1 MARPSLNAD
10 VEFHIRHNYPW
21 SRIPASVKQT
31 LGNSQRE
38 WEKCVFDYSVRN
50 QLRYRGNIV
59 RHVRKDEKKYY
70 EDLLQYSR
78 QHLMLYPYHLSD
90 VIVKGLRVTP
100 FSYYCSIMQDIMSS
114 ERSYDSLPNFT
125 AADCL
130 RLLGIGRNQYIDLM
144 NQCRSSKK
152 FFRRKPVKELLPS
165 KPVSLKVLEPWWDV
179 QIGYVTEDDIRM
191 CSAAEHQAIDSIID
205 SGPKMAGVM
214 DLKVVQGLY
223 NKGLVY
229 LIVPIKDEDYIIV
242 PPLEN
247 FVMNRVLGDYFE
259 TLLYKIFVSIDEHTN
274 IAELANV
281 LQIDLQLVKNAVSV
295 YCRLGFARKKSLEI
309 DETSLHASWSEKISS
324 NLALSRKYGS
334 RDNLLLDFNHLQD
347 KPSTI
352 LSGDAPQT
360 GSDLSDVDTPLS
372 TPTPADVGPPGKR
385 IAFLFDSTLTAFL
398 MMGNLS
404 PGLKNHA
411 VTMFEVGKL
420 TDESMDSFLS
430 ELEKVD
436 TTAEGEAQRYFDHAV
451 TLRNTILFL
460 RYNRTLGTDST
471 LPIGLDLLRC
481 ESLNGLD
488 AAACSRVLQK
498 NYSLLVSMAPLSHE
512 IRPVTSCVP
521 PHLGPAIPE
530 VNSVWFKL
538 FLYQLVGMGPPS
550 LLLVKGTRL
559 RWLPAIFEDYE
570 RLLITTWGHDPGIVP
585 VSNVLLA
592 LNDALSHSAVLVQ
605 AHGVHSEGKVINISF
620 PLDKTEGEFSMDNL
634 SAHPAIRELA
644 KNLDLEHTCGY
655 VSLLNTKI
663 DTKPRRA
670 FTPAKSPPPVETTPR
685 SISPSEPINSDSI
698 TGTTPHAINNL
709 GNSTMDDITAR
720 TISPSEPTNTDSET
734 ESSFEETP
742 LSGFASVGMDYRS
755 SDDMVIVNGV
765 GCTTSA
771 CASKD
776 WLPLDLC
783 FGVPLFD
790 GDLSEEVCNKIS
802 SKGLCMEESV
812 KSLVKSSRLLSLT
825 VLDFIAQHQDPSQT
839 QDTLS
844 DPKAQALVLN
854 TTPEETFIPYPTRNL
869 LFNEGVLK
877 DWDGR

>member
-152 FFRRKPVKELLPS
+152 FFRRKPLKELLPS

-460 RYNRTLGTDST
+460 RYNRTLVLNHAFPHRCCS
-471 LPIGLDLLRC
+471 LFSIDLLRC

-670 FTPAKSPPPVETTPR
+670 FTPA
-685 SISPSEPINSDSI
+685 N
-698 TGTTPHAINNL
+698 
-709 GNSTMDDITAR
+709 
-720 TISPSEPTNTDSET
+720 
-734 ESSFEETP
+734 SFEETP

-825 VLDFIAQHQDPSQT
+825 LLDFIAQHQDPSQT